1 MAITTTDHIFC
12 NDEDCISSREELEV
26 RLQTALEDLAEAL
39 EAEETVKLNNEA
51 LQEMVDDLQEQR
63 GELEA
68 EKWNLLR
75 NLSATA
81 AKEQA
86 WLLERVNNLA
96 SIHRAAQVS
105 QLLSK

>member
-12 NDEDCISSREELEV
+12 DDEDCISSWEELEA

-68 EKWNLLR
+68 EKWNLLHD
-75 NLSATA
+75 LSAAA

-96 SIHRAAQVS
+96 SIRRAAQVG
-105 QLLSK
+105 QLLST